1 MLCDL
6 YITLRSPKTYKR
18 SWSHS
23 KSMELIINEYKL
35 YFDDDILDRFVKFAQ
50 DFDDIYNNFKEE
62 DHYGA

>member
-1 MLCDL
+1 
-6 YITLRSPKTYKR
+6 
-18 SWSHS
+18 
-23 KSMELIINEYKL
+23 MELIINEYKL